1 MYSFLFVCVHGH
13 TQQNIWNYNL
23 DILILMINL
32 ILNFTVNKRFSK
44 NSAFLKPRI
53 VLEAILSSGIWKKS
67 INLS

>member
-1 MYSFLFVCVHGH
+1 MYSFLFVCVRGH

-32 ILNFTVNKRFSK
+32 ILNFTVNKRISK